1 MNSVTG
7 AETEYTKRS
16 ASHVNS
22 VMRITADI
30 ISSSRYTWNTGNFCR
45 CIIVWFISPPRNTN
59 CMYFNYIYIYI
70 SNYNIVAHTLWLTW
84 CSYFSFLLYP
94 AANGC
99 CFSVGRMWFSS
110 LINPLENCTTH
121 TMPTILDAIV
131 LGRSILWLQE
141 MWPLKIFSLVKTM
154 KNMWCKL
161 WIPMWCMQL
170 SVMNYSLNAVTL
182 VDVLQTIFPKA
193 FPLRKVWYLN

>member
-1 MNSVTG
+1 
-7 AETEYTKRS
+7 
-16 ASHVNS
+16 
-22 VMRITADI
+22 MRITADI
-30 ISSSRYTWNTGNFCR
+30 ISSSRCTIC
-45 CIIVWFISPPRNTN
+45 
-59 CMYFNYIYIYI
+59 FNYIYICI

-94 AANGC
+94 AGNGC

-161 WIPMWCMQL
+161 WIPMWYMQL
-170 SVMNYSLNAVTL
+170 SIITCSLNAVTL

-193 FPLRKVWYLN
+193 FPLGKVWYLNLNFNEVCFFRSNWKWMSTVFDNGLAPNRCRN